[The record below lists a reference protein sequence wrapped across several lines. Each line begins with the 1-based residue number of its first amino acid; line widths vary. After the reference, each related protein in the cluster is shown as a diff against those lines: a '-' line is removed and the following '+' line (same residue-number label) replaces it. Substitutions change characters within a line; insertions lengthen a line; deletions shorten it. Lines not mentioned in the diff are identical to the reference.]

1 MCGCFILYILDI
13 TGIQWLWLLLCR
25 YFGPTMIAEHR
36 DSYAGLYFVERNGQN
51 GVQTAGR
58 KGIGW
63 MLGLP
68 IYQLWH
74 LIVLFCSPTFCIWGG
89 LVPRKPLMTLR
100 SRTVPIPNFLLF
112 CGYIK
117 RRFFAYYCLL
127 NYNHIKIQFFSK
139 VSIIHHALPSRVG
152 RLFADILHILTCIVE
167 TSTFILCYPCFI
179 LSTLFLYYPRLSTFI
194 YVFFFIAR
202 LLLWPIARLLYWYRL
217 LFLASLIRFTV
228 FSFDGGFICRRSYS
242 LSIFY
247 LAQLYCSHAVML
259 FSMFGVRNIVS
270 LAQADAQDLSWTT
283 HTTLVTTYYVYDLL
297 PWRCFYLILA
307 SQTSV
312 C

>member
-1 MCGCFILYILDI
+1 MLLWFRLKFDRHAPCYPYEYPIALFGQHFLFFQDAILLHATFWFMCGRFILYILDI

-74 LIVLFCSPTFCIWGG
+74 LIVLFCSPRFCIWGG

-167 TSTFILCYPCFI
+167 TSTFILCFACFI

-194 YVFFFIAR
+194 YVFFHSAAVIVTYSS
-202 LLLWPIARLLYWYRL
+202 PTI
-217 LFLASLIRFTV
+217 LI
-228 FSFDGGFICRRSYS
+228 
-242 LSIFY
+242 
-247 LAQLYCSHAVML
+247 
-259 FSMFGVRNIVS
+259 
-270 LAQADAQDLSWTT
+270 
-283 HTTLVTTYYVYDLL
+283 
-297 PWRCFYLILA
+297 
-307 SQTSV
+307 
-312 C
+312 